1 MTWWI
6 DVPLGHP
13 AAAEAPTWG
22 SIAERFERCSGRA
35 AFYVGQ
41 RVDDRATVER
51 ILTKI
56 LESNLDLLV
65 GDHDELEE
73 LRRLRA
79 TADRLIATSLIEDP
93 GPRGSRS

>member
-13 AAAEAPTWG
+13 AESEAPTWG
-22 SIAERFERCSGRA
+22 SLAERFERCSGRA
-35 AFYVGQ
+35 AFYVAR
-41 RVDDRATVER
+41 RVDDRSTFER
-51 ILTKI
+51 ILART

-65 GDHDELEE
+65 GEHDELEE

-79 TADRLIATSLIEDP
+79 TADRLIATSHIEDP

>member
-13 AAAEAPTWG
+13 AESAAPTWG
-22 SIAERFERCSGRA
+22 SLAERFERCSGRA
-35 AFYVGQ
+35 AFYVAQ
-41 RVDDRATVER
+41 RIDDRPTFER
-51 ILTKI
+51 ILAQT

-65 GDHDELEE
+65 GEHNELEE

-79 TADRLIATSLIEDP
+79 TADRLIATSHIEDP